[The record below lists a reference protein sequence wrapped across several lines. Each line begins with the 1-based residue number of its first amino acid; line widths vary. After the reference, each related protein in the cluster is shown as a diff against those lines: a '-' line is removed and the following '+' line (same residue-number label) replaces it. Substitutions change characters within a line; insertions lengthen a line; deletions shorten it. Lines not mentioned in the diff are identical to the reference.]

1 MKIHFLKTL
10 CVLLLVCM
18 LLPLAVACKPA
29 SSGVTIGDNGNW
41 FIDGVDSGVP
51 AKGKDG
57 TKVTIGPNGNWFL
70 DGEDTGIAAAGKDGS
85 NGSNGT
91 SGTQVTIG
99 PNGNWFLDGQD
110 TGISA
115 AGKNGTKVTIGQNG
129 NWFLDGVDSGTPATG
144 PAGPAGP
151 AGPQGPAGA
160 DGAAG
165 TLGTTITI
173 GNNGNWILDGV
184 DTGISAKGEDGKDG
198 SDGTKVTIGQNGN
211 WFLDGVDSGVPAKG
225 QNGAPGTPGAPGK
238 DGKDGTKITIG
249 ANGNWFLD
257 GVDSGVPA
265 TGTLPPSTPDD
276 GTDGD
281 TYTPILRF
289 AVASDL
295 HTRGDS
301 ENFDTRERLAA
312 FYTTAYAFAES
323 QSYNKLDGI
332 FVVGD
337 YTQNGK
343 PTTELAKYYDY
354 VKANTKAG
362 TISRAIIGNHEFYA
376 TASDRNSEEY
386 KQLYPNGF
394 YDYRYTPESIA
405 GTHANYVQ
413 YSGYDSADDHFSING
428 YHFIIVAMDLYKKS
442 SNEFYSTEKLAWLK
456 GELQA
461 AAAADPT
468 GTKPIF
474 VFEHIGA
481 KNTVYGTG
489 GADKNLG
496 SVLDDFPQ
504 VVNFSGHSHYP
515 LSDPRSIWQGDF
527 TAINTGT
534 LAYIGTDIVG
544 HPNKASGRATNTTG
558 GWASDGSESGLRTG
572 GMYYLIEVDA
582 KHAIRVYIYDLFS
595 DKLYGEPIYV
605 GNVGDPST
613 YTFTAER
620 ANTAEKPYFAADAAL
635 TVPAITSDA
644 AMVMIPQAICKDSIN
659 NYRVEL
665 YYGNSLVKTEYR
677 LACAFLGGSAP
688 KYIYAPFTGLD
699 AGKTYTVKAYAV
711 SPWAKES
718 AALTTT
724 FKTPTSASAA
734 TGAHILSVKFNAD
747 GSATN
752 AIDGATLMKT
762 ETAPTIK
769 YDSTLKRNVATVNGN
784 GAFVYGDLANWYEL
798 LKTSF
803 TLETY
808 VYFDAKPAGSYSDVV
823 SAQQG
828 GGFGFEYKNTNNEM
842 QFLCHTGSTY
852 ERVGVTMTNGQWVH
866 LAATFD
872 GTSLKI
878 YLNGVEKKSLTTEG
892 HTMVLSSSL
901 DAQYLVIGGDTVT
914 GNIADNYMTGKIA
927 GVELYAGALSANEI
941 LAHYN
946 EY

>member
-1 MKIHFLKTL
+1 MKRRIIQ
-10 CVLLLVCM
+10 LLSLMLFVCM

-57 TKVTIGPNGNWFL
+57 TKVTIGENGNWFL
-70 DGEDTGIAAAGKDGS
+70 DGEDTGISAAGKDGA
-85 NGSNGT
+85 NGADGT
-91 SGTQVTIG
+91 KVTIG
-99 PNGNWFLDGQD
+99 PNGNWFLDGID

-115 AGKNGTKVTIGQNG
+115 KAKNGTVVTIGSNG

-151 AGPQGPAGA
+151 QGPAGA
-160 DGAAG
+160 DGSAG
-165 TLGTTITI
+165 TLGTAITI
-173 GNNGNWILDGV
+173 GANGNWFLDGV
-184 DTGISAKGEDGKDG
+184 DSGISAKGENGANGK
-198 SDGTKVTIGQNGN
+198 DGTKVTIGANGN

-225 QNGAPGTPGAPGK
+225 QNGTPGAPGK

-257 GVDSGVPA
+257 GVDSGVSA
-265 TGTLPPSTPDD
+265 SGTLPPATPDD
-276 GTDGD
+276 GDNDDTDTD
-281 TYTPILRF
+281 TFVPLLRF

-295 HTRGDS
+295 HTRADS
-301 ENFDTRERLAA
+301 ENFDTRERLDA
-312 FYTTAYAFAES
+312 FYTTAYAFSES

-337 YTQNGK
+337 YTQNGR

-354 VKANTKAG
+354 VNANTKAG
-362 TISRAIIGNHEFYA
+362 TISRAVIGNHEFYA
-376 TASDRNSEEY
+376 TASDRNSAEY
-386 KQLYPNGF
+386 KEKYPNGF

-405 GTHANYVQ
+405 GTHANYTQ
-413 YSGYDSADDHFSING
+413 YSGYSNVDDHFSING

-442 SNEFYSTEKLAWLK
+442 SNEFYSAEKLAWLK
-456 GELQA
+456 TELQA
-461 AAAADPT
+461 AAADDPT

-481 KNTVYGTG
+481 KNTAYGTG

-496 SVLDDFPQ
+496 GVLDDFPQ

-515 LSDPRSIWQGDF
+515 LTDPRSIWQGEF

-544 HPNKASGRATNTTG
+544 HPDNATGRATNTTG
-558 GWASDGSESGLRTG
+558 GWIKDGSESGLRTG

-595 DKLYGEPIYV
+595 NKLYGEPIYI

-613 YTFTAER
+613 YTFTDARAINAER
-620 ANTAEKPYFAADAAL
+620 PYFASGAAL
-635 TVPAITSDA
+635 TVPAVTSNS
-644 AMVMIPQAICKDSIN
+644 AMVQIPQAICKDSVN

-677 LACAFLGGSAP
+677 LACAFLGGDAP

-699 AGKTYTVKAYAV
+699 AGKTYTVKVYAV

-718 AALTTT
+718 VALTTT
-724 FKTPTSASAA
+724 FNTPNAAAAKTT
-734 TGAHILSVKFNAD
+734 AHILSVQFNTD
-747 GSATN
+747 GT
-752 AIDGATLMKT
+752 AINTVDGATLMNT
-762 ETAPTIK
+762 EATPTVK
-769 YDSTLKRNVATVNGN
+769 YDSTLKRNVATMNGD
-784 GAFVYGDLANWYEL
+784 GAFVYGDLANWYDL
-798 LKTSF
+798 IKTGF

-808 VYFDAKPAGSYSDVV
+808 VYFEEKPTGSYFDVV

-828 GGFGFEYKNTNNEM
+828 GGFGFEYKSTNNEM
-842 QFLCHTGSTY
+842 QFLCHTGSSY

-872 GTSLKI
+872 GTFLKI
-878 YLNGVEKKSLTTEG
+878 YLNGVEKKSLTTTNHE
-892 HTMVLSSSL
+892 MVLSGSL

-914 GNIADNYMTGKIA
+914 GNIADNYMKGKIA
-927 GVELYAGALSANEI
+927 GVELYAGALSATEI